1 MTTEKVKQI
10 LAWVSTIDIN
20 ELDVLS
26 QITIA
31 TAIVEFAVKV
41 ESIYDKEINKEDVC
55 YDDIDSFLNGIW
67 KGDKND

>member
-10 LAWVSTIDIN
+10 LVWVSTVDTN

-26 QITIA
+26 QITIV

-41 ESIYDKEINKEDVC
+41 
-55 YDDIDSFLNGIW
+55 
-67 KGDKND
+67 